1 MTISL
6 FGFHL
11 CKKQYENLKP
21 LKIFKSALLRQK
33 CFFAPKSTILS
44 PNWHV
49 LSGVYNVNYFLGK
62 FSDLNPSSKNTKPT
76 KNKIQILSTEAD
88 A

>member
-6 FGFHL
+6 SVFHL
-11 CKKQYENLKP
+11 CKKQYENLKS
-21 LKIFKSALLRQK
+21 LKIFKSALFRQK
-33 CFFAPKSTILS
+33 CVFAPKNTILS

-49 LSGVYNVNYFLGK
+49 LSRVYNVNYFLGK
-62 FSDLNPSSKNTKPT
+62 FSGLTPSIKNTKPT
-76 KNKIQILSTEAD
+76 KNKTQILSAAAD